1 MCCIRSTENA
11 PGAEEFG
18 RFRAAGHR
26 VPGPF
31 GGRRARVYTR
41 RVEEGRRIGKYVL
54 DERIAVGGMAEVWAA
69 RAEGPQGFVKPVALK
84 FILESFSGDP
94 ELERLF
100 VNEARIA
107 ARLQHANLVTVFDF
121 DKVEADQERG
131 LAGRYYIAME
141 RVEGRDL
148 RQSTEAARRAG
159 YVFPLGMA
167 LYVAGEVL
175 KALRYV
181 HGTRDSRGAGG
192 LVHRDVSPHNVLVG
206 FTGDVKL
213 SDFGIAKAREHSA
226 PNTKPGS
233 LRGKIAYA
241 SPEQLSGLAV
251 DHRTDQFA
259 AGVTIWELLAGR
271 KLFDGASDLEIIGK
285 VARCEIPAFAA
296 LPAPRDVP
304 PAVEAVVRRMLAA
317 DANARFPTTG
327 DALSAVLALPGYS
340 PDGAPLGELMRALFT
355 SSRVDLL
362 QTQPILSTLVAPSVA
377 AAAAP
382 TRTMQEGLVSEPA
395 AAHKTPTRVAARTS
409 EVLARSPAAVPPGPT
424 VDVRA
429 ERRGAKLVGAVVLG
443 ALVAAGVLARKQ
455 LGVGAA
461 KATAPSVSLEPP
473 AASPAPVSPPPSPA
487 PSLPIVKPAVA
498 EPSVAEPAVAEPS
511 VAEPAAHGPAVAG
524 PAVAPTPVAG
534 RGTHGARGDRRRGA
548 RRHHAEAVDDAP
560 VVTPPAPVPE
570 PPPRAA
576 PNGAPIIE

>member
-1 MCCIRSTENA
+1 MRQLRGNSAAYGRCPRL
-11 PGAEEFG
+11 PG
-18 RFRAAGHR
+18 R
-26 VPGPF
+26 F
-31 GGRRARVYTR
+31 GGRGACVYTR
-41 RVEEGRRIGKYVL
+41 RVEAGRRIGKYVL

-107 ARLQHANLVTVFDF
+107 ARLQHANLVAVFDF
-121 DKVEADQERG
+121 DKIDADQERG

-181 HGTRDSRGAGG
+181 HGTRDASGAGG

-226 PNTKPGS
+226 RNTKPGS

-285 VARCEIPAFAA
+285 VARCEIPAMGA

-317 DANARFPTTG
+317 EANARFPTTA

-362 QTQPILSTLVAPSVA
+362 QTQPIQSTLVAPSVA
-377 AAAAP
+377 PAAAP
-382 TRTMQEGLVSEPA
+382 TRTMQEGVTPESVSA
-395 AAHKTPTRVAARTS
+395 QKTPTRVAPRTS
-409 EVLARSPAAVPPGPT
+409 EVLARSPAAVAPGTT
-424 VDVRA
+424 VDVRT
-429 ERRGAKLVGAVVLG
+429 ERRGAKLVGAVALG
-443 ALVAAGVLARKQ
+443 ALVAAGVLARRP
-455 LGVGAA
+455 LGIGADTA
-461 KATAPSVSLEPP
+461 PAPSVSLETP
-473 AASPAPVSPPPSPA
+473 AASPPPAPLPSPPPSP
-487 PSLPIVKPAVA
+487 PIVNPSVGRPAVA
-498 EPSVAEPAVAEPS
+498 
-511 VAEPAAHGPAVAG
+511 GTAVAG
-524 PAVAPTPVAG
+524 PAAAEPVVAPTPVAA
-534 RGTHGARGDRRRGA
+534 RGAHGARGDRRRGA
-548 RRHHAEAVDDAP
+548 RRHHAEATEDAP
-560 VVTPPAPVPE
+560 VVAPPAPAPAPL
-570 PPPRAA
+570 PPLRAA